1 MKVRTSRVLLLWLA
15 VVFLGGMLLLA
26 LAGDAEAKREL
37 PAQVATWGFIGLLFF
52 LGWWFKVK
60 PRRELHQEQAR
71 SLDLRSAPGD
81 PLGYFERP
89 FALLGH
95 AATAKDIENTSWGS
109 WRGMEVVVIDYW
121 FARSSDPSR
130 GDHRYFTCAATPVP
144 SGWPNVSIVPEG
156 LGSRLATA
164 MGGRDIEFELESFN
178 RAFEVRSDDPR
189 FAHALVDGRMMSWLE
204 GLPPDT
210 GFEISDGTLL
220 CRTPRRP
227 DHDVTGAL
235 ETMETFLDRVPPVM
249 GSLFGEPDPAK
260 IGKEDGREPFSVE

>member
-1 MKVRTSRVLLLWLA
+1 MRVRTSRMILLWLG
-15 VVFLGGMLLLA
+15 VIFLGGMLILA

-60 PRRELHQEQAR
+60 PRRDLHQDQAR
-71 SLDLRSAPGD
+71 SLGLRSAPGD
-81 PLGYFERP
+81 PLRYFDRP

-109 WRGMEVVVIDYW
+109 WRGTEVVVIDYW

-130 GDHRYFTCAATPVP
+130 SDHRYFTCAATPVP
-144 SGWPNVSIVPEG
+144 AGWPTLSIVPEG
-156 LGSRLATA
+156 LGSRLTTS

-189 FAHALVDGRMMSWLE
+189 FAHALIDARMMTWLQE
-204 GLPPDT
+204 LPPDT
-210 GFEISDGTLL
+210 GFEILDGVLM
-220 CRTPRRP
+220 CRTPRRL
-227 DHDVTGAL
+227 DRDMSWAL
-235 ETMETFLDRVPPVM
+235 ETMATFLAHVPPVVE
-249 GSLFGEPDPAK
+249 SLFGQS
-260 IGKEDGREPFSVE
+260 R